1 MCSEIIYNNVFRNH
15 LQQHVQK
22 SPLQCVQ
29 ELLLWCVPIIATLV
43 FTYVR
48 FAFCLNFFFCV
59 RCRCRRVFVVVF
71 FFCPTCG
78 GGGIHGYCSIWNFYI
93 KSKLCDVS
101 NQWEEIRWDIL
112 GITRLLLIRS
122 LCLHHR
128 GL

>member
-1 MCSEIIYNNVFRNH
+1 MCSEIIYNVFRNH

-71 FFCPTCG
+71 FFLPHMWG
-78 GGGIHGYCSIWNFYI
+78 EGGIHGYCSIWNFYI

>member
-48 FAFCLNFFFCV
+48 FAFCLNFFFVWDVDVDECLLL
-59 RCRCRRVFVVVF
+59 F
-71 FFCPTCG
+71 FFSAPHV